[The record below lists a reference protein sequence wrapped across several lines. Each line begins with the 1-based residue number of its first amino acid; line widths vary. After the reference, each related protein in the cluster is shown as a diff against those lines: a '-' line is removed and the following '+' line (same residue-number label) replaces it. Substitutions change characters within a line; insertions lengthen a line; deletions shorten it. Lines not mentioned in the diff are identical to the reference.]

1 MRSSAAT
8 LFTLLLLAACGG
20 AEDSASAADEAAEA
34 APEMAEAPAI
44 SLADF
49 AGTWTFMTTMEG
61 TEDPVPSTIIGS
73 EDGSEW
79 SMTLEGR
86 DPVPMTASM
95 SGDSIVLVSDAFE
108 SILREGVIVTVR
120 SAVVPTDG
128 GLAGNMTATYQ
139 TPEGEEVV
147 TGSTTGTLA
156 EGM

>member
-8 LFTLLLLAACGG
+8 LFTLLLLTACGG
-20 AEDSASAADEAAEA
+20 AEESTPAADEAAEA
-34 APEMAEAPAI
+34 APEMVEAPAI

-73 EDGSEW
+73 ADGSEW

-86 DPVPMTASM
+86 DPIPMTASM
-95 SGDSIVLVSDAFE
+95 SGDSIVLLSESFE

-120 SAVVPTDG
+120 SAVVPADG
-128 GLAGNMTATYQ
+128 GLVGNMTATYQ
-139 TPEGEEVV
+139 TPEGEEIV
-147 TGSTTGTLA
+147 TGATTGTRA
-156 EGM
+156 DGM